1 MRKRSSSRIQHF
13 LLSMI
18 GDRFPQENIFLF
30 FHSYI
35 TSPSII
41 RSRCEAKNPFQL
53 VHRRKSLNYEK
64 RARFYCL
71 FLMLQNVI
79 TLQGYER
86 RCIVNGVSRTSNNF
100 YANNNYVSRLWQILN
115 NRALIINYVQPFTDN
130 CITVSS
136 QWRIGAGMR
145 MGERCIIDIDTF
157 TPSDF
162 NSRSENQMIHKRT
175 NDLKYKLSGTCFP
188 LWALFPPKDLLVKHF
203 SIMILSLLDY
213 YYSRSDWATLFNR
226 PDWWS
231 LFSLLCRN
239 HRQIKSV
246 QQHPASASNGTG
258 EISIA
263 PCRVTISAR
272 ERPQSTPSHEEA
284 YY

>member
-1 MRKRSSSRIQHF
+1 MLIDGFNENRKISLSTSSGGTTITARGPWRAMNIRAVEQIAKRAISLEHILQYSRFSGGWLQPESRSGQYSCLRLVMRKRSSSRIQHF

-18 GDRFPQENIFLF
+18 GDRFPQENISLF

-130 CITVSS
+130 CITVSILLS
-136 QWRIGAGMR
+136 DGS
-145 MGERCIIDIDTF
+145 ERAWEWENVALSIS
-157 TPSDF
+157 TP
-162 NSRSENQMIHKRT
+162 
-175 NDLKYKLSGTCFP
+175 L
-188 LWALFPPKDLLVKHF
+188 A
-203 SIMILSLLDY
+203 
-213 YYSRSDWATLFNR
+213 
-226 PDWWS
+226 
-231 LFSLLCRN
+231 
-239 HRQIKSV
+239 
-246 QQHPASASNGTG
+246 
-258 EISIA
+258 
-263 PCRVTISAR
+263 RVTSTLDRRIKWFTS
-272 ERPQSTPSHEEA
+272 ERMTSNMNWVERVSHYEP
-284 YY
+284 YFLRKIFS